1 MSAQPTLQRR
11 AAVAAILA
19 ARGDALVV
27 TGLGSPTW
35 DASAAGD
42 DPRNFYLWG
51 GMGGAAMIGLGL
63 ALAQPQRRVLV
74 LTGDG
79 EMLMGTGSLAT
90 IGVQRAAN
98 LAIVVLDNEHYGE
111 TGMQATHTGAGVDLA
126 AIAKASL
133 FPETMTVRTEAEL
146 QGCITKLYG
155 SQGPVFATLKIS
167 TDKVPMVLPLRDGTH
182 IKNRFREA
190 LLGPEAF
197 R

>member
-1 MSAQPTLQRR
+1 MSANALQRR
-11 AAVAAILA
+11 EVVAAILRQ
-19 ARGDALVV
+19 RGDALVI

-35 DASAAGD
+35 DACAAGD
-42 DPRNFYLWG
+42 DVRNFYLWG
-51 GMGGAAMIGLGL
+51 GMGGAPMIGLGL

-79 EMLMGTGSLAT
+79 EMLMGVGSLAT
-90 IGVQRAAN
+90 IGVQRPAN
-98 LAIVVLDNEHYGE
+98 LSIVVLDNEHYGE

-133 FPETMTVRTEAEL
+133 FAETATLRTQADL
-146 QGCITKLYG
+146 QAFIPKLYA
-155 SQGPVFATLKIS
+155 SQGPVFASVKVS
-167 TDKVPMVLPLRDGTH
+167 TDKVPMTLPLRDGTH

-197 R
+197 K